1 VSFLDSSLMIRVAW
15 PGNFDLRREWWDS
28 GRKG

>member
-1 VSFLDSSLMIRVAW
+1 MIRVAW

>member
-1 VSFLDSSLMIRVAW
+1 MIRVAW

-28 GRKG
+28 GRKS